1 MRAKLIEMP
10 CNSTLAPDAID
21 SIKKAINTG
30 LYLTD
35 IRFTLNKDH
44 PEKSIFIAVMEEK
57 PPETTLSK
65 EEINTK
71 QESLTKLNNNSI

>member
-1 MRAKLIEMP
+1 MRTKLIEMP

-21 SIKKAINTG
+21 SIKKAINTD

-35 IRFTLNKDH
+35 IRFALNKDH

>member
-35 IRFTLNKDH
+35 IRFALNKDH

>member
-1 MRAKLIEMP
+1 MRAKLIQMP

-35 IRFTLNKDH
+35 IRFALNKDH

-71 QESLTKLNNNSI
+71 QESLTKLNDNSI

>member
-1 MRAKLIEMP
+1 MRAKRIEMP
-10 CNSTLAPDAID
+10 CNSTSALDAID
-21 SIKKAINTG
+21 SIKKAINAG
-30 LYLTD
+30 LYITD
-35 IRFTLNKDH
+35 IRFALNKDH